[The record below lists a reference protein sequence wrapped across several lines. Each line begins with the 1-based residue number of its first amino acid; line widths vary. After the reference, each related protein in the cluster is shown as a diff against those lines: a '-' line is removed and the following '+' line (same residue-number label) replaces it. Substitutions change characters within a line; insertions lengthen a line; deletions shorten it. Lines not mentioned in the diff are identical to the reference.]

1 MLCHRTWDHSAVVH
15 GIWKKAAEINARIW
29 VERVPTKDNIA
40 DDPSREDYS
49 LLDKLK
55 AVRVAPVLDEA
66 FMQPGTWEAL
76 SISSIYG

>member
-1 MLCHRTWDHSAVVH
+1 MSFHRTWDHSAVVH
-15 GIWKKAAEINARIW
+15 GIWKKAAEIGARIW

-40 DDPSREDYS
+40 DDPSREDYG

-66 FMQPGTWEAL
+66 CKQPGAREARG
-76 SISSIYG
+76 ISSIYG